1 MLYRFR
7 EQQAAEMGMGNRRA
21 GDRRPR
27 IAASVSSLRD
37 CERWRGDVLKEIS
50 RKVSKIQDGTCFSF
64 EASMWSLQYQL
75 LLKGAAARRTDLD
88 MGTQCPRPER

>member
-50 RKVSKIQDGTCFSF
+50 RKVSKIQDGTC
-64 EASMWSLQYQL
+64 SLVFGLACSVCYVTACTEVR
-75 LLKGAAARRTDLD
+75 GAVACSLN
-88 MGTQCPRPER
+88 P

>member
-1 MLYRFR
+1 MARNSEKAQSMLYRFR

-50 RKVSKIQDGTCFSF
+50 RKVSKIQDGESGLFVRF
-64 EASMWSLQYQL
+64 AS
-75 LLKGAAARRTDLD
+75 LD
-88 MGTQCPRPER
+88 APGRALIVKSRATR